1 MYFSDGKGEF
11 SAAVTPVFSV
21 PWSFRNHTNMLK
33 KHVLLL
39 SMFKT
44 VVLLNIYFLETV
56 VHF

>member
-1 MYFSDGKGEF
+1 MYFSDGKDKF
-11 SAAVTPVFSV
+11 SAAITPVFSV
-21 PWSFRNHTNMLK
+21 TWSFRNHTNMLK
-33 KHVLLL
+33 KHVLL